1 MNRRGIPPEANA
13 SLKKGEKRAIP
24 LDGTMNVV
32 QLHDKWVVSVLSTLH
47 SDKTVTVTRRSRHAP
62 GGHEDVE
69 KPEAITEYNKYMGS
83 IDRGDQLLSY
93 YGFPHCTVKW
103 WRRAFFFLVDAA
115 IVNSYIMYSRQT
127 TGRHMSHELFR
138 IELAKELIK
147 ASNSFSITRR
157 ATTRSSPPTTTAT
170 RSPHRTPLPWTVFDI
185 INWQAD
191 SALLWC
197 LQQQKGERKEDYHL
211 LLQAV

>member
-1 MNRRGIPPEANA
+1 MRCC
-13 SLKKGEKRAIP
+13 LT
-24 LDGTMNVV
+24 D
-32 QLHDKWVVSVLSTLH
+32 
-47 SDKTVTVTRRSRHAP
+47 RHTHTHTDRPNYSNPRCACAP
-62 GGHEDVE
+62 RV
-69 KPEAITEYNKYMGS
+69 NKYMGGV
-83 IDRGDQLLSY
+83 DRGDQLLSY
-93 YGFPHCTVKW
+93 YGFPHRTVKW

-147 ASNSFSITRR
+147 ASN
-157 ATTRSSPPTTTAT
+157 TASASQEEPQHGP
-170 RSPHRTPLPWTVFDI
+170 RHQPQQPLAWTVFDI